1 MSRNLNTMS
10 SSHRDYG
17 ATSSTSAN
25 IMAGGGTSSTAATSI
40 PDVNFSGF
48 SPTEFMSLS
57 EDIAHNIQAINSSYK
72 QLDKI
77 LQIIGTPR
85 DQQSTRD
92 KAHDIHTK
100 VNPRIEATSIDLQ
113 RLTAVVRRGDK
124 QQKLQLEKLTND
136 FYTVVEKYSAVQKRI
151 AVAMRQNYTQT
162 QLAQMHDQQQTQ
174 EHDSD
179 RQVLLQRQMQMEQQ
193 QMQFEHDMMVDRE
206 RQIKQIEA
214 DILDVNSIMRKISTF
229 VQAQGEDVERIETT
243 VEYTANEVELGRE
256 ELAKAASHRQSYRRK
271 ILILLAI
278 AVIIGL
284 IVTGIIVSKLT
295 S

>member
-1 MSRNLNTMS
+1 MSQNLNNGS

-17 ATSSTSAN
+17 ATSSSNAN
-25 IMAGGGTSSTAATSI
+25 MMGSTTI

-57 EDIAHNIQAINSSYK
+57 EDIAHNIQAVNSSSK

-77 LQIIGTPR
+77 LQILGTPR

-92 KAHDIHTK
+92 KVHDIHTK
-100 VNPRIEATSIDLQ
+100 SNSRIEATSMDLQ
-113 RLTAVVRRGDK
+113 RLTAIVRRGDK

-136 FYTVVEKYSAVQKRI
+136 FRTVVEKYSTTQRRI
-151 AVAMRQNYTQT
+151 AQAMRQTYTQP
-162 QLAQMHDQQQTQ
+162 QLAQMQD
-174 EHDSD
+174 EREADNEE
-179 RQVLLQRQMQMEQQ
+179 LLQRQQQLQQ
-193 QMQFEHDMMVDRE
+193 QQIQMEHDMLVDRE
-206 RQIKQIEA
+206 RQIKQVEA
-214 DILDVNSIMRKISTF
+214 DILDVNAIMRTITTL
-229 VQAQGEDVERIETT
+229 VQAQGEEVERIETSIENVAT
-243 VEYTANEVELGRE
+243 EVELGRD
-256 ELAKAASHRQSYRRK
+256 ELAKAAGRRQSYRRK
-271 ILILLAI
+271 IVILLAI